1 VTLLTSG
8 RARRIFGGWSANVFQ
23 LLLSVT
29 QQIVLIPLFLKYWTS
44 DTLSAWLT
52 IFAAGNL
59 VLAADA
65 GLHAWVLNRF
75 LSFKSLN
82 NNDRRTGRYYGAA
95 FRVFIWFAIL
105 LAALLLI
112 IFRIFPPSTVLG
124 FPAEPDFDLEFAIM
138 TVGVVATLPV
148 NLAAALY
155 RARGRYQRIVNLQTS
170 GMLVAQIGQ
179 IVGVM
184 TTGNLLVVVVAYVA
198 GQLAATLYIWL
209 VDVRQ
214 QFPFLNNLSRSS
226 SSWRWTVKQ
235 FAGALPFGV
244 MNFTEI
250 GLTYLSVLLIGVF
263 VSDRVAIAQWGLTRT
278 IAALLRGLCFQISLP
293 LAAELGYDH
302 AVGARDSLNRLY
314 ARGSIFLML
323 FASVTTSGAL
333 AFWSDFFAIWT
344 NGAIPYNVAL
354 ATTLLLG
361 SCIGSPAIL
370 ALNYANYSNRGNL
383 LLWTKSLQLAI
394 FLALSLVL
402 IPRLGPLGAAIALV
416 SSDIVAQFGVLFFV
430 IAKETLKHPIG
441 HALFLVAGTAIILS
455 VGIVTGTIVQ
465 HLLPGTGVIHFLLEC
480 TLWLI
485 VTAIFASPLASKNLR
500 DRLVAAIPY

>member
-1 VTLLTSG
+1 MAILTSS

-23 LLLSVT
+23 MLLSLT
-29 QQIVLIPLFLKYWTS
+29 QQIVFIPLFLNYWTG
-44 DTLSAWLT
+44 DALSAWLT

-75 LSFKSLN
+75 LSFKSLV
-82 NNDRRTGRYYGAA
+82 NNDRRTGRYYRAA
-95 FRVFIWFAIL
+95 FRLFIWFAIL

-138 TVGVVATLPV
+138 TVGTVATLPV

-155 RARGRYQRIVNLQTS
+155 RAQGRYQRIVNLQTS
-170 GMLVAQIGQ
+170 GMLIAQIGQ
-179 IVGVM
+179 IAGLM
-184 TTGNLLVVVVAYVA
+184 MTGNLLVVVVAYVA
-198 GQLAATLYIWL
+198 GQLTAPLYILL

-214 QFPFLNNLSRSS
+214 QFPFMRKVSSSS
-226 SSWRWTVKQ
+226 SSWRWTARQ

-263 VSDRVAIAQWGLTRT
+263 VSDRIAIAQWGLTRT
-278 IAALLRGLCFQISLP
+278 IAALLRGLSFQMSLP

-314 ARGSIFLML
+314 TRGSVLLML

-333 AFWSDFFAIWT
+333 AFWSDFFAI
-344 NGAIPYNVAL
+344 
-354 ATTLLLG
+354 
-361 SCIGSPAIL
+361 
-370 ALNYANYSNRGNL
+370 
-383 LLWTKSLQLAI
+383 
-394 FLALSLVL
+394 
-402 IPRLGPLGAAIALV
+402 
-416 SSDIVAQFGVLFFV
+416 
-430 IAKETLKHPIG
+430 
-441 HALFLVAGTAIILS
+441 
-455 VGIVTGTIVQ
+455 
-465 HLLPGTGVIHFLLEC
+465 
-480 TLWLI
+480 
-485 VTAIFASPLASKNLR
+485 
-500 DRLVAAIPY
+500 